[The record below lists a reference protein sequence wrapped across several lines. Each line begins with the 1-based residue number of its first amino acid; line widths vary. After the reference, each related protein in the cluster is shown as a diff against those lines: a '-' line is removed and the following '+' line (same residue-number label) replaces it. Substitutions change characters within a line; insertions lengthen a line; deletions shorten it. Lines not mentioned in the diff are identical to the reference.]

1 MKQKYLILKDNDK
14 KELIIREFAEL
25 DKEILSPLCE
35 EIYDAKVI
43 QSAIKE
49 GQETLIQVLRT
60 KNMYPPDIYAN
71 QIAHAVL
78 SIFAAKESESL
89 ELFFDDIELI
99 NRDEE
104 DTAML
109 VELESESEEI
119 DDELLQNDY
128 EVNFD
133 DKGTL
138 KQINSP
144 LQIADDESVD
154 KDNDN

>member
-25 DKEILSPLCE
+25 DKEVLSPLCE

-43 QSAIKE
+43 QAAIKE
-49 GQETLIQVLRT
+49 GKETLIQVLRT

-104 DTAML
+104 DTATL
-109 VELESESEEI
+109 ADLESESEEI
-119 DDELLQNDY
+119 DDELLQDDY
-128 EVNFD
+128 EENFD

>member
-25 DKEILSPLCE
+25 DKEVLSPLCE

-49 GQETLIQVLRT
+49 GQETLIRVLRT

-109 VELESESEEI
+109 ADLESESEEI
-119 DDELLQNDY
+119 DDELLQDDY
-128 EVNFD
+128 EENFD

>member
-25 DKEILSPLCE
+25 DKEVLSPLCE

-49 GQETLIQVLRT
+49 GKETLIQVLRT

-109 VELESESEEI
+109 ADLESESEEI
-119 DDELLQNDY
+119 DDELLQDDY
-128 EVNFD
+128 EENFD

>member
-1 MKQKYLILKDNDK
+1 MKQKYLILKDNHK

-25 DKEILSPLCE
+25 DKEVLSPLCE

-109 VELESESEEI
+109 ADLESESEEI
-119 DDELLQNDY
+119 DDELLQDDY
-128 EVNFD
+128 EENFD